1 MLVSGIGFM
10 AGFVKK
16 RRAMR

>member
-1 MLVSGIGFM
+1 MVSGIGFM